1 MMTVRDQVACTGMP
15 IALRMTARQA
25 VRIFAAG
32 LLAVWIAIPIGGAY
46 GQQSM
51 IIAATVNDEMVSI
64 LDVESRLRLSIYLS
78 KLPDTN
84 ETRRRLAGQTLR
96 GIIDD
101 KLKLQEAQKF
111 NITVDQNEVERSERD
126 FERRNGMR
134 PGGMRKLMKNLG
146 LDPNGFSERLEAEI
160 AWSRLIIARY
170 RRTINISEQEIDDY
184 LAELMR
190 DKGKPEYLVSEIFL
204 PTGGSQNPQ
213 AIQTLAARL
222 IQQIKGGADFGAVA
236 RNFSQSAT
244 AAQGGSLGWHTAG
257 QLPAEIDTVIQRM
270 SPGDIAGP
278 VETIEGFYILRLDN
292 QRIADPLREESN
304 EPITVTLNQ
313 AHFELP
319 ENADPSLVAAT
330 MAKAQQISTQAT
342 SCQQL
347 EALAKQTG
355 SPLSGRLGTFPV
367 TQLSAQLRAVVEPLP
382 VNQASAPVRN
392 AGGVIVVMVCDRK
405 VPKAKTVDPAEQRDR
420 IRSLLLEERINLVAE
435 QYLRNLRRTAIV
447 DVRL

>member
-1 MMTVRDQVACTGMP
+1 MQP
-15 IALRMTARQA
+15 ITTLVCNGLRTSAPAIRQFAFALL
-25 VRIFAAG
+25 G
-32 LLAVWIAIPIGGAY
+32 LLTAVSATLSIGSAQA
-46 GQQSM
+46 QQSLV
-51 IIAATVNDEMVSI
+51 IAATVNDEMISI
-64 LDVESRLRLSIYLS
+64 LDVETRLRLSIVLS

-111 NITVDQNEVERSERD
+111 NITIDQNEVERRERE
-126 FERRNGMR
+126 FEDRNGIR
-134 PGGMRKLMKNLG
+134 RGGLRKMMKDMG

-160 AWSRLIIARY
+160 AWSRLILARY
-170 RRTINISEQEIDDY
+170 RRTINISEQEVDDY

-204 PTGGSQNPQ
+204 PAGGSQNPQ
-213 AIQTLAARL
+213 SIRTLADRL
-222 IQQIKGGADFGAVA
+222 IQQIKGGADFRAVA
-236 RNFSQSAT
+236 RNFSQSAS

-257 QLPAEIDTVIQRM
+257 QLPTEIDTIVQRL
-270 SPGDIAGP
+270 SPGEIAGP
-278 VETIEGFYILRLDN
+278 VETIEGYYILRLDS
-292 QRIADPLREESN
+292 QRTADPFHEAPT
-304 EPITVTLNQ
+304 EPTTVTLNQ

-319 ENADPSLVAAT
+319 ENADPSLAAAT
-330 MAKAQQISTQAT
+330 MAKAQKISAQAT
-342 SCQQL
+342 SCPQL
-347 EALAKQTG
+347 ETLAKQTG

-367 TQLSAQLRAVVEPLP
+367 TQLSAQLRAVVEPLA

-392 AGGVIVVMVCDRK
+392 AGGVIVVMVCERK
-405 VPKAKTVDPAEQRDR
+405 IPKAKTIDPAEQRGR
-420 IRSLLLEERINLVAE
+420 IRNLLLEERINLVAE